1 MKKASNRKEKD
12 SLGEVEVPANCYYGA
27 QTTRA
32 RENFKISGLK
42 APEIF
47 QIALGIVKLA
57 AIRTNH
63 SLKEIEEKYA
73 KVIEQACQEFI
84 DGNFTSDFILD
95 VFQAGAG
102 TSYNMNAN
110 EIIANRANELLKAPK
125 GSYKFVDPNDHVN
138 MAQST
143 NDVIPTATKIAV
155 LLILPTLIKEL
166 EEMAKAL
173 NTKSRETAKIIK
185 VGRTHLQDAVPIS
198 MGQEFD
204 AYKEAIQEAAKFIK
218 EIGTK
223 LTVLGI
229 GGTAVGTGINTH
241 PKYKTTIVKELSKI
255 TKIPLKSA
263 KNLTEAANNY
273 TPFLNFSAS
282 LRSLA
287 VTLLNIGNDLKIMNM
302 GPKAGINEIDLPAI
316 QPGSSIMP
324 GKVNPSVIECI
335 EMICAQVIGNDKVV
349 EISAAK
355 SQFEL
360 NTMCPIIMYN
370 LIQSV
375 TILANGLR
383 TLRTKGIEGMKIN
396 KEKIQKTF
404 EESLC
409 TATALSPKLGYKRT
423 AELVKTALKNSTNIR
438 EEVLKAKLLSNK
450 ELDAIF
456 SQA

>member
-1 MKKASNRKEKD
+1 MKKEETRKEKD
-12 SLGEVEVPANCYYGA
+12 SLGEVLVPKHSYYGA

-32 RENFKISGLK
+32 KENFKISGIK

-47 QIALGIVKLA
+47 QIGLGIVKLA
-57 AIRTNH
+57 AVRSNRSIGELDKTLAN
-63 SLKEIEEKYA
+63 K
-73 KVIEQACQEFI
+73 IEQACEEFL
-84 DGNFTSDFILD
+84 DGAFSQDFILD
-95 VFQAGAG
+95 VYQAGAG

-125 GSYKFVDPNDHVN
+125 GSYKFIDPNDHVN
-138 MAQST
+138 MGQST

-155 LLILPTLIKEL
+155 LLILPTLLL
-166 EEMAKAL
+166 EI
-173 NTKSRETAKIIK
+173 RETAKTLATLSKKTSKLLKI
-185 VGRTHLQDAVPIS
+185 GRTHLQDAVPIT

-204 AYKEAIQEAAKFIK
+204 SYKEALLDAATFI
-218 EIGTK
+218 ESTASK
-223 LTVLGI
+223 LQTLGI

-241 PKYKTTIVKELSKI
+241 PKYQKTIVKELSKI
-255 TKIPLKSA
+255 TKIPFKSA

-273 TPFLNFSAS
+273 SPFLNFSSS

-287 VTLLNIGNDLKIMNM
+287 TTILNIGNDLKIMNM
-302 GPKAGINEIDLPAI
+302 GPKGGINEIELPAV

-324 GKVNPSVIECI
+324 GKVNPSIIECC

-349 EISAAK
+349 EISAQK

-370 LIQSV
+370 LVQSI

-383 TLRTKGIEGMKIN
+383 TLRTKGLEGLKIN
-396 KEKIQKTF
+396 ESHIKQTF

-409 TATALSPKLGYKRT
+409 TATALSPHIGYKKT
-423 AELVKTALKNSTNIR
+423 AEIVKNALNNGTTIKIEALKT
-438 EEVLKAKLLSNK
+438 KLLTAAEFEK
-450 ELDAIF
+450 HIK
-456 SQA
+456 Q

>member
-1 MKKASNRKEKD
+1 MQKEPTRKEKD
-12 SLGEVEVPANCYYGA
+12 SLGNVNVPKNSYYGA

-32 RENFKISGLK
+32 RENFKISGIK

-57 AIRTNH
+57 AIRTNS
-63 SLKEIEEKYA
+63 SLGEIDSKIA
-73 KVIEQACQEFI
+73 KKIEQACQEFL
-84 DGNFTSDFILD
+84 DGNFSHDFILD

-143 NDVIPTATKIAV
+143 NDVIPTATKIAL
-155 LLILPTLIKEL
+155 LLILPTLLQEIKET
-166 EEMAKAL
+166 ASAL
-173 NTKSRETAKIIK
+173 QEISKKTAKLVK

-204 AYKEAIQEAAKFIK
+204 SYKEALLDASKFIQDTSVQLK
-218 EIGTK
+218 T
-223 LTVLGI
+223 LGI

-241 PKYKTTIVKELSKI
+241 PKYKSTIVKELTKI
-255 TKIPLKSA
+255 TRIPFKSA
-263 KNLTEAANNY
+263 KNLTEAANNFSS
-273 TPFLNFSAS
+273 FLNFSGS

-287 VTLLNIGNDLKIMNM
+287 TTLLNIGNDLKIMNM
-302 GPKAGINEIDLPAI
+302 GPKGGINEINLPPI

-324 GKVNPSVIECI
+324 GKVNPSVIECC
-335 EMICAQVIGNDKVV
+335 EMICAQVIGNDKVI
-349 EISAAK
+349 EISAQK

-370 LIQSV
+370 LIQSI

-383 TLRTKGIEGMKIN
+383 TLRTKGLKDLTIN
-396 KEKIQKTF
+396 SSHIKKTF

-409 TATALSPKLGYKRT
+409 TATALSPHIGYKKT
-423 AELVKTALKNSTNIR
+423 AEIVKSALQNNTTIKS
-438 EEVLKAKLLSNK
+438 EVLKAKLLTPEQLEK
-450 ELDAIF
+450 LL
-456 SQA
+456 Q